1 MKKRRGTHRELTYQI
16 IGMYTRDPDMRSRIQ
31 HLLKFVLSLSFGS
44 NYRGTDEILDIC
56 WDALDRNGQ
65 YENGIAPWRDAMGA
79 LGRNL
84 FV

>member
-1 MKKRRGTHRELTYQI
+1 
-16 IGMYTRDPDMRSRIQ
+16 MYTRDPDMRSRIQ
-31 HLLKFVLSLSFGS
+31 HLLKLVLALSFGS

-56 WDALDRNGQ
+56 WDTLDRNGH
-65 YENGIAPWRDAMGA
+65 YENGIAPWRDAMNA